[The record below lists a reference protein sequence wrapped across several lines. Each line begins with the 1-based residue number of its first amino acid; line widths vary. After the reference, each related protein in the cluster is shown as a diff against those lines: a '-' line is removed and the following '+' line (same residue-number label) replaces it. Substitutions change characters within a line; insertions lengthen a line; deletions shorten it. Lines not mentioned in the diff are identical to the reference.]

1 MSVHVKINDENKT
14 PWEDIIDDI
23 ENDLDENMMGAQTSV
38 KVKLGEVQE
47 KISEINAKISALT
60 EVDVYYRSLERTL
73 SKLERQNQSL
83 IVVLQK
89 LSLMRKAYNDYLHV
103 RDLPSYSTPDL
114 DFSDISPILTD
125 TTLKI
130 AEMLPTYPEYDN
142 LPQLF
147 EYLKKKFMILLC
159 ETMKRRQNTRTE
171 REQSLLIDLLY
182 NTKEIKEFLF

>member
-1 MSVHVKINDENKT
+1 MSVHVKINDENMT
-14 PWEDIIDDI
+14 SWEDIIDDI

-47 KISEINAKISALT
+47 KISEINAKISTLK

-114 DFSDISPILTD
+114 DFSDISPILID
-125 TTLKI
+125 TTLTI
-130 AEMLPTYPEYDN
+130 AGMLPTYPEYDN

>member
-1 MSVHVKINDENKT
+1 MSVHVKINDENMT
-14 PWEDIIDDI
+14 SWEDIIDDI

-47 KISEINAKISALT
+47 KISEINAKISTLK

-114 DFSDISPILTD
+114 DFSDISPILID
-125 TTLKI
+125 TTLTI
-130 AEMLPTYPEYDN
+130 AGMLPTYPEYDN

-182 NTKEIKEFLF
+182 YTKEIKEFLF

>member
-1 MSVHVKINDENKT
+1 MSVHVKINDENMT
-14 PWEDIIDDI
+14 SWEDIIDDI

-114 DFSDISPILTD
+114 DFSDISPILID
-125 TTLKI
+125 TTLTI
-130 AEMLPTYPEYDN
+130 AGMLPTYPEYDN

-182 NTKEIKEFLF
+182 YTKEIKEFLF

>member
-1 MSVHVKINDENKT
+1 MSVHVKINDENMT
-14 PWEDIIDDI
+14 SWEDIIDDI

-47 KISEINAKISALT
+47 KISEINAKISALK

-114 DFSDISPILTD
+114 DFSDISPILID
-125 TTLKI
+125 TTLTI
-130 AEMLPTYPEYDN
+130 AGMLPTYPEYDN

>member
-1 MSVHVKINDENKT
+1 MSVHVKINDENMT
-14 PWEDIIDDI
+14 SWEDIIDDI

-114 DFSDISPILTD
+114 DFSDISPILID
-125 TTLKI
+125 TTLTI
-130 AEMLPTYPEYDN
+130 AGMLPTYPEYDN

-147 EYLKKKFMILLC
+147 EYLKKKF
-159 ETMKRRQNTRTE
+159 
-171 REQSLLIDLLY
+171 
-182 NTKEIKEFLF
+182 